1 MTCLRRCLAALATAG
16 LAACGVSVP
25 VIEEPWDTE
34 VRYPGAAQSISA
46 TAQIE
51 FQIYERIFCELHNA
65 VNYVQTLHY
74 INAQGKSRPSLPLN
88 WGVAVAISLEVDEAT
103 ALNPGLGVNKVFENA
118 IHQFGPANIPAHTVS
133 TPQSFNLGFGATF
146 SSTASRI
153 DKFNPYYT
161 IAELWKPLPKNS
173 GVSCDPEEEE
183 FRRHGV
189 IPASSSPFILDSDL
203 GIKQWL
209 RDATLVRNVLP
220 SGEAGSGL
228 PPISYEIRFVI
239 VSGGNITPTWK
250 LVKWSAN
257 TGNAPFFSTG
267 RVRTHD
273 LIITV
278 GPQTR
283 STENSH
289 LASQIASGVASA
301 NKALLTGVS
310 NPLGQ

>member
-1 MTCLRRCLAALATAG
+1 MTSLSRFLAALATAG
-16 LAACGVSVP
+16 LASCGVTIP
-25 VIEEPWDTE
+25 TIEEPWDTE
-34 VRYPGAAQSISA
+34 VRYPGASEAISA

-51 FQIYERIFCELHNA
+51 FQIYERIYCELREA
-65 VNYVQTLHY
+65 VNYVQARPYTDD
-74 INAQGKSRPSLPLN
+74 QGKSHLPLPLK
-88 WGVAVAISLEVDEAT
+88 WGAAVAISLEVDEAT
-103 ALNPGLGVNKVFENA
+103 ALNPGVSFNKVFENA
-118 IHQFGPANIPAHTVS
+118 IHQFGPATIPAHTVS
-133 TPQSFNLGFGATF
+133 TPQSFSLGFGATF

-153 DKFNPYYT
+153 DRFNPYYT
-161 IAELWKPLPKNS
+161 IAELWKPLAEKS
-173 GVSCDPEEEE
+173 GCHPEYEE
-183 FRRHGV
+183 FHRHGV
-189 IPASSSPFILDSDL
+189 TPASSSPFILESDL
-203 GIKQWL
+203 GIRQWL
-209 RDATLVRNVLP
+209 RDATLVRDIVP
-220 SGEAGSGL
+220 SGVSGGGT

-257 TGNAPFFSTG
+257 TGTAPFFSTG

-278 GPQTR
+278 GPNTP
-283 STENSH
+283 STQNNH